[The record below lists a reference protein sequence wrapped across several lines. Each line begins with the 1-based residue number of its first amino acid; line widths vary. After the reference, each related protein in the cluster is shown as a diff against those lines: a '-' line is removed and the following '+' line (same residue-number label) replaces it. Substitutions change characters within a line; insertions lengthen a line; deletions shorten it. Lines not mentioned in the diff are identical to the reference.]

1 MIAMTRDQAIAYIKQ
16 QTPAA
21 FLKPAKKHGWVC
33 PVCGNGTGK
42 DGDGIVRNPRDG
54 RYTCFKC
61 GDVGGD
67 ILDLIGFTFGLK
79 DFNEQLAKACEIYGV
94 TIDRSAARTP
104 TSTVTTVTTTGAGAD
119 SKQPEATIQTSD
131 DKDKADKAAVEAYL
145 AKCHAAVGQTTY
157 FADRGITQD
166 SIDRFNLGYDP
177 AYDEH
182 NVGAHPWQAAIIPT
196 ADGSFEARNIAVE
209 ADDSEHGADKYRKH
223 GPARIFNAD
232 VLSSEKDRPIFVCEG
247 VMDAISIIQSGGQ
260 AIALG
265 STVNGKLL
273 LEALDKIA
281 PAKPLV
287 IAFDSDEMGKQHAAK
302 LAAELDKRKVP
313 HCIVSDDF
321 YGEAQAH
328 DANQMLVY
336 SPDYLALAVNTAS
349 WKAEGVAIDPAENY
363 QQKSAGH
370 AIGALRDAIKA
381 MAARKHLMTYVSAE
395 MDKALGGGLYPG
407 LYVLGA
413 ISSLGKTTLALQ
425 IADNLALQGQDVL
438 FFSLEQSRFDLM
450 TKSIS
455 RESYMYCRDNKL
467 DMTLAKSNL
476 GVMDGRRWGKYS
488 ADETATINKA
498 FDLYAEYADHVYIVE
513 GLGSIS
519 VQDIRDRVRA
529 HITWTD
535 NKHPVVFIDYL
546 QILKPSEGDE
556 RATDKQ
562 VVDHNITALKQLSRD
577 FDIIVIAISSLNRL
591 SYKDPVTMSAFKESG
606 SIEYGS
612 DVLIG
617 LQLQGVGK
625 QDFDPDAAKAE
636 NPRHIDLRILKNRN
650 DQIKPDGVPLVYY
663 PAYNC
668 FVGAKEDKADDY
680 GAREDEKEDQEI
692 SPATVFNTMRRYYI
706 QTSLDA
712 PSK

>member
-1 MIAMTRDQAIAYIKQ
+1 MTAMTRDQAIAYIKQ
-16 QTPAA
+16 QTPDA
-21 FLKPAKKHGWVC
+21 FLQKARKHGWVC
-33 PVCGNGTGK
+33 PVCGNGTGN
-42 DGDGIVRNPRDG
+42 DGDGIVQNPHDR
-54 RYTCFKC
+54 RYKCFRC

-67 ILDLIGFTFGLK
+67 ILDLIGFAFGLK

-94 TIDRSAARTP
+94 TIDRSAAQSP
-104 TSTVTTVTTTGAGAD
+104 APAPAVVE
-119 SKQPEATIQTSD
+119 SKQLGSGSEETTSQAAD
-131 DKDKADKAAVEAYL
+131 EADKATVEAYL

-157 FADRGITQD
+157 FTDRGITQD

-196 ADGSFEARNIAVE
+196 SDGSFEARNTAVE

-265 STVNGKLL
+265 SNVNGRLL
-273 LEALDKIA
+273 LDALDKIA

-287 IAFDSDEMGKQHAAK
+287 IAFDADEMGKQHAVK
-302 LAAELDKRKVP
+302 LAAELDDRKIPNCVVP
-313 HCIVSDDF
+313 DDF
-321 YGEAQAH
+321 YGATH
-328 DANQMLVY
+328 DANQMLVIGG
-336 SPDYLALAVNTAS
+336 PECLVGQVTMAS
-349 WKAEGVAIDPAENY
+349 WQAEGIAMDLAEDY
-363 QQKSAGH
+363 RQRSAGH

-381 MAARKHLMTYVSAE
+381 MASRKHLMTYVSAE

-455 RESYMYCRDNKL
+455 RESYMYCRDNKI
-467 DMTLAKSNL
+467 DTTLAKSNL
-476 GVMDGRRWGKYS
+476 GVMDGRRWKKYS
-488 ADETATINKA
+488 AEETATINKA

-529 HITWTD
+529 HISWTD

-556 RATDKQ
+556 RATDKRT
-562 VVDHNITALKQLSRD
+562 VDHNITALKQLSRD

-625 QDFDPDAAKAE
+625 KDFDPDTAKAE

-680 GAREDEKEDQEI
+680 GAREDKKDDQEI